1 MHYDLASALIKSIRG
16 SDADATLYWL
26 ARLEAGGEAPAFVA
40 RRLVVSAS
48 EEIGLAAPGALAV
61 AVAGHDA
68 VKSIGPPECWNQPRR
83 GHLFPGDLPKSW
95 ASYQGWQRAK
105 ELVATDPGYPVPP
118 QLRNA
123 TTDIDREAGAGEG
136 YVHASQPGS
145 DLVEFLPEEI
155 RHLTFLEGAP
165 PSRRL

>member
-1 MHYDLASALIKSIRG
+1 M
-16 SDADATLYWL
+16 
-26 ARLEAGGEAPAFVA
+26 
-40 RRLVVSAS
+40 
-48 EEIGLAAPGALAV
+48 
-61 AVAGHDA
+61 
-68 VKSIGPPECWNQPRR
+68 
-83 GHLFPGDLPKSW
+83 
-95 ASYQGWQRAK
+95 
-105 ELVATDPGYPVPP
+105 PP

-165 PSRRL
+165 PSRH

>member
-1 MHYDLASALIKSIRG
+1 M
-16 SDADATLYWL
+16 
-26 ARLEAGGEAPAFVA
+26 
-40 RRLVVSAS
+40 
-48 EEIGLAAPGALAV
+48 

-68 VKSIGPPECWNQPRR
+68 VKSIGPPECWIN
-83 GHLFPGDLPKSW
+83 LAAVACYLATCPKSW

-165 PSRRL
+165 PSRH